1 MTKIINDF
9 KEGIVSA
16 FRGQALEDN
25 LYQLDGRVPLKR
37 AILFGIQHVLAMFI
51 ANITP
56 LLIVFGA
63 IGILNSELATRAIL
77 GSLFMAG
84 FGTMVQLFIGAKLPI
99 VIGTSF
105 TFVGIFSTIGISA
118 GGGETAYYTILGS
131 IFIGG
136 IIATICCFFV
146 KWWGKLIKPIVPC
159 IVVFAIGLSL
169 LESGATQFLG
179 GPDTLNNLITNGQNT
194 IPYYLYVVVAFVTLI
209 STILWQII
217 AKGVWKNLNIIF
229 GIIVGYI
236 VALFIPGMIDFSSVK
251 ISSISDVI
259 TYPHLINISK
269 FIFKPIPILLTTICF
284 LMAVVEGIGDA
295 SALCKDVLNRDPTN
309 REITGVLVADG
320 TNSTICSLFG
330 TLPLTTFAQNVG
342 IVSQTKVV
350 NRFTIFTGAFFLVLT
365 SFFPV
370 LANVLRTIPACV
382 LGGTMVVLFGSILV
396 VGIKMCATAG
406 FTDKN
411 ILIIS
416 LSVCLG
422 YGLTLVDNLFIYLR
436 SINLNY
442 LSDLLSNN
450 VLNMF
455 VIAFILSWA
464 LPDDMNLKLKIN
476 KNGKQD

>member
-1 MTKIINDF
+1 MKNFINDL
-9 KEGIVSA
+9 KIGITSA
-16 FRGQALEDN
+16 FKGPAKEEN
-25 LYQLDGRVPLKR
+25 LFELDGRVPFKK
-37 AILFGIQHVLAMFI
+37 AILFGMQHVLAMFV

-63 IGILNSELATRAIL
+63 IGILNSELATSAIL

-84 FGTMVQLFIGAKLPI
+84 LGTIIQLLIGARLPI

-105 TFVGIFSTIGISA
+105 TFVGIFCTIGISA

-136 IIATICCFFV
+136 LLATICCFFV

-159 IVVFAIGLSL
+159 VVVFAIGLSL

-179 GPDTLNNLITNGQNT
+179 GSTVLENIGNQTL
-194 IPYYLYVVVAFVTLI
+194 PYYTYVLVALITLI
-209 STILWQII
+209 SAILWQIF
-217 AKGVWKNLNIIF
+217 AKGVWKNLNIVF
-229 GIIVGYI
+229 GIIVGYLI
-236 VALFIPGMIDFSSVK
+236 CICISGMLDFSSLK

-259 TYPHLINISK
+259 TYPHIIPISK

-295 SALCKDVLNRDPTN
+295 TALCKDALNKDATN
-309 REITGVLVADG
+309 REITGLLVTDG
-320 TNSTICSLFG
+320 FNSFVCSLFG

-350 NRFTIFTGAFFLVLT
+350 NRYTIFTGATFLIIT
-365 SFFPV
+365 SFFPI
-370 LANVLRTIPACV
+370 LANFLCTIPDCV
-382 LGGTMVVLFGSILV
+382 LGGTMVILFGSIAV
-396 VGIKMCATAG
+396 VGIKMCTNVG
-406 FTDKN
+406 FNNKN

-416 LSVCLG
+416 LSLCLG
-422 YGLTLVDNLFIYLR
+422 YGITLVDSFFAFLK

-442 LSDLLSNN
+442 ISDLLSNN

-455 VIAFILSWA
+455 VIAFILSWI
-464 LPDDMNLKLKIN
+464 LPEDMDFSKH
-476 KNGKQD
+476 

>member
-1 MTKIINDF
+1 MKNFINDL
-9 KEGIVSA
+9 KIGITSA
-16 FRGQALEDN
+16 FKGPAKEEN
-25 LYQLDGRVPLKR
+25 LFELDGRVPFKK
-37 AILFGIQHVLAMFI
+37 AILFGMQHVLAMVV

-63 IGILNSELATRAIL
+63 IGILNSELATSAIL

-84 FGTMVQLFIGAKLPI
+84 LGTIIQLLIGARLPI

-105 TFVGIFSTIGISA
+105 TFVGIFCTIGISA

-136 IIATICCFFV
+136 LLATICCFFV

-159 IVVFAIGLSL
+159 VVVFAIGLSL

-179 GPDTLNNLITNGQNT
+179 GSTVLENIGNQTL
-194 IPYYLYVVVAFVTLI
+194 PYYTYVLVALITLI
-209 STILWQII
+209 SAILWQIF
-217 AKGVWKNLNIIF
+217 AKGVWKNLNIVF
-229 GIIVGYI
+229 GIIVGYLI
-236 VALFIPGMIDFSSVK
+236 CICISGMLDFSSLK

-259 TYPHLINISK
+259 TYPHIIPISK

-295 SALCKDVLNRDPTN
+295 TALCKDALNKDATN
-309 REITGVLVADG
+309 REITGLLVTDG
-320 TNSTICSLFG
+320 FNSFVCSLFG

-350 NRFTIFTGAFFLVLT
+350 NRYTIFTGATFLIIT
-365 SFFPV
+365 SFFPI
-370 LANVLRTIPACV
+370 LANFLCTIPDCV
-382 LGGTMVVLFGSILV
+382 LGGTMVILFGSIAV
-396 VGIKMCATAG
+396 VGIKMCTNVG
-406 FTDKN
+406 FNNKN

-416 LSVCLG
+416 LSLCLG
-422 YGLTLVDNLFIYLR
+422 YGITLVDSFFAFLK

-442 LSDLLSNN
+442 ISDLLSNN

-455 VIAFILSWA
+455 VIAFILSWI
-464 LPDDMNLKLKIN
+464 LPEDMDFSKH
-476 KNGKQD
+476 